1 MFPVSDFNQMA
12 AAACIYL
19 DGESMIK
26 IFQNFVK
33 NNCHNRLHSTKKFF
47 NYFVSDNYKRKQ
59 LKFCRSKILL
69 FNIVTCQNYYG
80 SMPLL
85 VYWMSAAMHS
95 LMD

>member
-33 NNCHNRLHSTKKFF
+33 NNCHNKLHSTKKFF

-59 LKFCRSKILL
+59 LKFYRSKILL
-69 FNIVTCQNYYG
+69 FNIVTCQEANR
-80 SMPLL
+80 
-85 VYWMSAAMHS
+85 VRKS
-95 LMD
+95 LFSSSKLSEIF